1 MEIKTAKEGLIYLK
15 LMLRVFIIAIL
26 VGVRVWF
33 KQDWLGSLLLVIGWV
48 IGNLLAEADHVFYV
62 AVCNP
67 QELTCQRVRRE
78 VQNKNWKN
86 AWGILKST
94 SGERTRLPI
103 HNILTGLVVA
113 VLGLWVVSSVG
124 SLLASGVVVGLGIR
138 LFSEFLS
145 GDKKSWF
152 WIFARE
158 FGTNE
163 INIIGGVWGLLLVVS
178 LIGLVR

>member
-1 MEIKTAKEGLIYLK
+1 
-15 LMLRVFIIAIL
+15 MLRVLVIA
-26 VGVRVWF
+26 VVVAVRVWF
-33 KQDWLGSLLLVIGWV
+33 KQDWLGSLWLVAGWV
-48 IGNLLAEADHVFYV
+48 VGYVLAEADHLFYV

-86 AWGILKST
+86 AWGILRST

-124 SLLASGVVVGLGIR
+124 SALASGVVVGLGVR
-138 LFSEFLS
+138 LFTDFLS
-145 GDKKSWF
+145 GDKKNWF
-152 WIFARE
+152 WVFARE
-158 FGTNE
+158 FGKSE
-163 INIIGGVWGLLLVVS
+163 INIIGGIWGLLLLVS
-178 LIGLVR
+178 LVGLVR